1 MTDLFQEKAKNWDG
15 NDRSKQLSAG
25 ISECILKNVAL
36 NDRMSVLDFGA
47 GTGLISA
54 KIAPYVE
61 KIIAVDVS
69 EAMLEKLNSKL
80 DLKDKVE
87 VLCQDITVTPT
98 GEQYDLLMSAMAMH
112 HVKDTDNMIK
122 QFGMHLK
129 PGGKIALADL
139 DTEDGTFHSQG
150 TEGVYHNGFNRRQ
163 FEIIL
168 KKYGFINIR
177 FETALNFK
185 SEHGS
190 YPIFLA
196 LATKG

>member
-69 EAMLEKLNSKL
+69 EAMLENLNSKL
-80 DLKDKVE
+80 DLKDKV
-87 VLCQDITVTPT
+87 
-98 GEQYDLLMSAMAMH
+98 
-112 HVKDTDNMIK
+112 
-122 QFGMHLK
+122 
-129 PGGKIALADL
+129 
-139 DTEDGTFHSQG
+139 
-150 TEGVYHNGFNRRQ
+150 
-163 FEIIL
+163 
-168 KKYGFINIR
+168 
-177 FETALNFK
+177 
-185 SEHGS
+185 
-190 YPIFLA
+190 
-196 LATKG
+196 